1 MNVGD
6 LMQRWSN
13 DILKST
19 LHRVGPPPPSSA
31 LSSSSSSSPYTTTN
45 GLMTPARYSI
55 PYFVSPEGD
64 SVVEC
69 LPTCTSEERPVRYKP
84 IVWDDY
90 RLMRASMQY
99 D

>member
-1 MNVGD
+1 
-6 LMQRWSN
+6 MQRWSN

-19 LHRVGPPPPSSA
+19 LHRVGPPRSSSA
-31 LSSSSSSSPYTTTN
+31 SSSTTN
-45 GLMTPARYSI
+45 TAGMTPARYSI

-69 LPTCTSEERPVRYKP
+69 LPTCTSEERPVKYKP
-84 IVWDDY
+84 IVWDEY

>member
-19 LHRVGPPPPSSA
+19 LHRVGPPR
-31 LSSSSSSSPYTTTN
+31 SSSSCSTNTN
-45 GLMTPARYSI
+45 GMTPARYSI

-69 LPTCTSEERPVRYKP
+69 LPTCTSEERPVKYKP
-84 IVWDDY
+84 IVWDEY

>member
-19 LHRVGPPPPSSA
+19 LHRVGPPP
-31 LSSSSSSSPYTTTN
+31 SSSSSSSSSASSPSTTN
-45 GLMTPARYSI
+45 SDGMTPARYSI

-69 LPTCTSEERPVRYKP
+69 LPTCTSEERPVKYKP
-84 IVWDDY
+84 IVWDEY
-90 RLMRASMQY
+90 RLMKASMQY

>member
-1 MNVGD
+1 M
-6 LMQRWSN
+6 
-13 DILKST
+13 KST
-19 LHRVGPPPPSSA
+19 LHRVGPPR
-31 LSSSSSSSPYTTTN
+31 SSSSSSSTTN
-45 GLMTPARYSI
+45 TAGMTPARYSI

-69 LPTCTSEERPVRYKP
+69 LPTCTSEERPVKYKP
-84 IVWDDY
+84 IVWDEY

>member
-19 LHRVGPPPPSSA
+19 LHRVGPPPPTP
-31 LSSSSSSSPYTTTN
+31 SSPASTTTTKN

-69 LPTCTSEERPVRYKP
+69 LPTCTSEERPVKYKP
-84 IVWDDY
+84 IVWDEY

>member
-1 MNVGD
+1 
-6 LMQRWSN
+6 
-13 DILKST
+13 
-19 LHRVGPPPPSSA
+19 
-31 LSSSSSSSPYTTTN
+31 
-45 GLMTPARYSI
+45 MTPARYSI

-69 LPTCTSEERPVRYKP
+69 LPTCTSEERPVKYKP
-84 IVWDDY
+84 IVWDEY